1 MLYTTCVL
9 ICVVFFNVSLIC
21 FECVLDVLSK
31 LAEIGNVTA
40 SENVRRTENTE
51 HTVEIQKIEKIHIV
65 APTRTCSETFTF
77 EIDIDRWISYRV
89 IFSEFLIG

>member
-1 MLYTTCVL
+1 MQNNMLYTTCVL

-51 HTVEIQKIEKIHIV
+51 HTVEIQKIEKIHMSNRQNSRILNYV
-65 APTRTCSETFTF
+65 FVGH
-77 EIDIDRWISYRV
+77 W
-89 IFSEFLIG
+89 FL